1 MRKTLLY
8 DEVYNWAYAV
18 GRTILEQSDKGD
30 DLLRALIFNI
40 RGEDLPGRFLEK
52 LSSRLTE
59 YKTNRNIA
67 IDVSMQR
74 RLFEKKWYG
83 DSFRYMKSA
92 VLSGLLN
99 SLGSRSQKRE
109 EVSP

>member
-1 MRKTLLY
+1 MY
-8 DEVYNWAYAV
+8 DEIYNWAYAV

-30 DLLRALIFNI
+30 DLL

-59 YKTNRNIA
+59 YKTNRNIG
-67 IDVSMQR
+67 IDLSMQR

-99 SLGSRSQKRE
+99 SLGARTQRKE
-109 EVSP
+109 EASS

>member
-1 MRKTLLY
+1 MF
-8 DEVYNWAYAV
+8 DEIYNWAYAV

-30 DLLRALIFNI
+30 DLLRRLIFDI

-67 IDVSMQR
+67 IDVSMYGK
-74 RLFEKKWYG
+74 LFEKRVWHG
-83 DSFRYMKSA
+83 DRFRYMKSA
-92 VLSGLLN
+92 ILSGFLN
-99 SLGSRSQKRE
+99 SLSGSASEKE
-109 EVSP
+109 ANK